1 MVDEETQ
8 NVSGAPPNRDARR
21 DPKVI
26 EGEIAAR
33 APDESECAGQD
44 AAHADA
50 ARPRPLPA
58 AEPPRAGFRAL
69 LAGALAG
76 LIASA
81 LAVGAGYTRLATK
94 ADVADNASR
103 LAEVEARAQRENAAR
118 EAEAKRDSA
127 GVLNLDKRLGAL
139 EAGAGGPNVDQLS
152 KRVAALE
159 AANAENGPN
168 AAAAAQAAQQA
179 TQTDQQL
186 ATQVRDLRADVD
198 AARGEIPALAA
209 RVAKLET
216 ASPKTSDAD
225 LSILSARLDKV
236 EAALAAP
243 KSKTRV
249 APDARAPVDN
259 AAATAI
265 IAAAIADK
273 LGAGAPFGPELDA
286 LGRLDVDPAA
296 LAALQGVAGG
306 APTGSSLA
314 ISFDAVEPRVLAAAS
329 HEEEGGVVDR
339 FLAHVRGLVHV
350 RDLNETQ
357 GTDPQAI
364 ASRIEADS
372 RRGDAAGALAAFN
385 QLPEAARQAAGD
397 WAIKAHARL
406 AADAALQSIRE
417 AAIGRL
423 TRDSKQ

>member
-1 MVDEETQ
+1 V
-8 NVSGAPPNRDARR
+8 
-21 DPKVI
+21 
-26 EGEIAAR
+26 
-33 APDESECAGQD
+33 
-44 AAHADA
+44 
-50 ARPRPLPA
+50 
-58 AEPPRAGFRAL
+58 
-69 LAGALAG
+69 
-76 LIASA
+76 
-81 LAVGAGYTRLATK
+81 
-94 ADVADNASR
+94 
-103 LAEVEARAQRENAAR
+103 
-118 EAEAKRDSA
+118 
-127 GVLNLDKRLGAL
+127 
-139 EAGAGGPNVDQLS
+139 
-152 KRVAALE
+152 
-159 AANAENGPN
+159 
-168 AAAAAQAAQQA
+168 
-179 TQTDQQL
+179 
-186 ATQVRDLRADVD
+186 
-198 AARGEIPALAA
+198 A

-216 ASPKTSDAD
+216 EAPKTNDAD
-225 LSILSARLDKV
+225 LSALSARLDKV

-243 KSKTRV
+243 KSETRV
-249 APDARAPVDN
+249 APDARAPADN

-286 LGRLDVDPAA
+286 LGRLGVDPAA
-296 LAALQGVAGG
+296 LAALQAVAGG

-314 ISFDAVEPRVLAAAS
+314 VSFDAVEPRVLAAAS

-339 FLAHVRGLVHV
+339 FLAHIRGLVHV

-357 GTDPQAI
+357 GADPQAI

-423 TRDSKQ
+423 AGGSKP